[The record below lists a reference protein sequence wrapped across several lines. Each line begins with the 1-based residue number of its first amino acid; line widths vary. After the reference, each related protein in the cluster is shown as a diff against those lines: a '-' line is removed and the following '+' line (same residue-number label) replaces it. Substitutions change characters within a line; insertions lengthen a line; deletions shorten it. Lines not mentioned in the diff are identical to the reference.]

1 MFFKGRSPTEGF
13 VYLVMD
19 GPTVSRREGQA
30 VGRISILILAVVLF
44 VGPLAGGAM
53 ADLLGVSP
61 QSEQILLSSVAQE
74 FVPEGNFAGTDWQTG
89 YLVETVAIPVMVS
102 EESWMKDYGND

>member
-1 MFFKGRSPTEGF
+1 MGRKAI
-13 VYLVMD
+13 VVL
-19 GPTVSRREGQA
+19 A
-30 VGRISILILAVVLF
+30 VGAF
-44 VGPLAGGAM
+44 VGVLVGGAM
-53 ADLLGVSP
+53 ADILEKSP
-61 QSEQILLSSVAQE
+61 QSEKVLLSSVAQE